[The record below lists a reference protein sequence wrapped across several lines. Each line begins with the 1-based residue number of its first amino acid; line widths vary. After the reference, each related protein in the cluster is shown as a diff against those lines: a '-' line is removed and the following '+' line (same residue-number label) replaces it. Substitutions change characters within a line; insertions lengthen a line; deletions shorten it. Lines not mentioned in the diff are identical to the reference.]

1 VPFNPKPLPRVSVE
15 VPMEPR
21 WKVMGAEDA
30 KRLHERAQAQHERFR
45 PMGARRRRRF
55 VRYVLGTAI
64 GFAAIGF
71 LFVAGDFRTIWVHF
85 LVGMPLGAIVAWTDP
100 GDFATGALYA
110 AAGFLATVLRRPFHG
125 WSELAALLM
134 ACLVALL
141 MGCIGIALR
150 RAEENKRMDLEE

>member
-1 VPFNPKPLPRVSVE
+1 MPFKPKPLPRISVE

-21 WKVMGAEDA
+21 WKVMSAEDA

-55 VRYVLGTAI
+55 VRYVFGTAI

-85 LVGMPLGAIVAWTDP
+85 LVGMPLGAIVAWTYP
-100 GDFATGALYA
+100 GDFTTGALYA
-110 AAGFLATVLRRPFHG
+110 LAGFIATVLGRPFHG
-125 WSELAALLM
+125 LGLGALLM
-134 ACLVALL
+134 SCLVALL
-141 MGCIGIALR
+141 MGCIGIALG